1 MSGADQSAGGGT
13 TISFQNVHAQQI
25 NTAGR
30 DMIVSTGAVGGWQDA
45 QQQLTALRGGLDAFG
60 LPPAARRTVEQTL
73 DQAEA
78 ESWSAHPDKARFAQH
93 IESVTGLLRSTGVLV
108 TAGAEA
114 VAPLHALATW
124 LGPLGA
130 TAARMLASLG

>member
-1 MSGADQSAGGGT
+1 MSGADQSGGGT

-30 DMIVSTGAVGGWQDA
+30 DMLVSTGAGWNVA
-45 QQQLTALRGGLDAFG
+45 QEQLSALRGELDAFG

-78 ESWSAHPDKARFAQH
+78 ESRSSQPDKARFAQH
-93 IESVTGLLRSTGVLV
+93 IESITSLLRSTGALV
-108 TAGAEA
+108 SAGAEA
-114 VAPLHALATW
+114 VAPLHALAVW

-130 TAARMLASLG
+130 TAARLLT

>member
-1 MSGADQSAGGGT
+1 MSGADQSSGGGT

-25 NTAGR
+25 NTAGAGHDR
-30 DMIVSTGAVGGWQDA
+30 LDRSGGRVA
-45 QQQLTALRGGLDAFG
+45 GRPASSCPALRGGLDAFG

-78 ESWSAHPDKARFAQH
+78 ESRSAHPDKAKFAQH
-93 IESVTGLLRSTGVLV
+93 IESITSLLRSTGALV
-108 TAGAEA
+108 SAGAEA
-114 VAPLHALATW
+114 VAPLHALAVW

-130 TAARMLASLG
+130 TAARLLTQ

>member
-1 MSGADQSAGGGT
+1 MSEADQSAGGGT
-13 TISFQNVHAQQI
+13 TISFQNVRAQQI

-30 DMIVSTGAVGGWQDA
+30 DMIVSTGAVGGWNDA
-45 QQQLTALRGGLDAFG
+45 QEQLSTLRGGLDAFG

-78 ESWSAHPDKARFAQH
+78 ESRSAHPDKAKFAQH
-93 IESVTGLLRSTGVLV
+93 IESITSLLRSTGALV
-108 TAGAEA
+108 SAGAEA
-114 VAPLHALATW
+114 VAPLHALAVW

-130 TAARMLASLG
+130 TAARLLTQ

>member
-1 MSGADQSAGGGT
+1 MSGADQSAGGST

-30 DMIVSTGAVGGWQDA
+30 DMTVSTGAVGGWNVA
-45 QQQLTALRGGLDAFG
+45 QEQLSALRGELDAFG

-73 DQAEA
+73 HQAEA
-78 ESWSAHPDKARFAQH
+78 ESRSAHPDKARFAQH
-93 IESVTGLLRSTGVLV
+93 IESITSLLRSTGALV
-108 TAGAEA
+108 SAGAEA

-124 LGPLGA
+124 LGPLGG
-130 TAARMLASLG
+130 TAARLLTQ